1 VEKARTKAK
10 TRRVGIDL
18 GKRTCQAAFVGA
30 SGKAAMTNG
39 KTGAQDRQALCK
51 KLRPDDR
58 MTLEAGNMAFVMAKE
73 IEAAAGCKARALN
86 PAQLAVIYRSMK
98 KTDKEDAL
106 KLARMLKDCR
116 EERLPVAPMPS
127 DEEMR
132 RRKLLSCSRRACR
145 DQTSAINRLRGLFVS
160 HGITT
165 VAKKGLA
172 TDARRRRGAGR
183 DRAGGNGAHGG
194 VPGPIRGADS
204 RA

>member
-1 VEKARTKAK
+1 MEKARTKAK

-39 KTGAQDRQALCK
+39 ETGARARQALYK
-51 KLRPDDR
+51 KLRPEDR
-58 MTLEAGNMAFVMAKE
+58 VALEAGNMAFVMAKE
-73 IEAAAGCKARALN
+73 IEAAVGCK
-86 PAQLAVIYRSMK
+86 VY
-98 KTDKEDAL
+98 AL
-106 KLARMLKDCR
+106 KLAHMLEDCR
-116 EERLPVAPMPS
+116 EERLPVVLVPS

-132 RRKLLSCSRRACR
+132 RRKLLSRSRRACR
-145 DQTSAINRLRGLFVS
+145 DRTSAINRLHGLFAS
-160 HGITT
+160 QGIKT

-183 DRAGGNGAHGG
+183 DRAGGSGAHGG
-194 VPGPIRGADS
+194 VPGLVRGADS

>member
-1 VEKARTKAK
+1 MEEARTK
-10 TRRVGIDL
+10 TRHVGIDL
-18 GKRTCQAAFVGA
+18 GKRTYQAAFVGA
-30 SGKAAMTNG
+30 SGKAVMTNG
-39 KTGAQDRQALCK
+39 ETCAQGRQALYK

-58 MTLEAGNMAFVMAKE
+58 VALEAGNMAFVMAKE
-73 IEAAAGCKARALN
+73 IEAAAGCKVYVLN

-106 KLARMLKDCR
+106 KLAHMLEDCR
-116 EERLPVAPMPS
+116 EERLPVAPAPS

-132 RRKLLSCSRRACR
+132 RRKLLSRSRRACR
-145 DQTSAINRLRGLFVS
+145 DRTSAINRLHGLFVS